1 MARADLLIE
10 LVRAGAEGN
19 QELFRRALE
28 ALITEERSKQHH
40 VLADRL
46 AAHLQLNGH
55 SKTTAPIAP
64 VSLNGASR
72 LLLELRPQKRLEDLL
87 LPATVSQACAE
98 LIEEHHRADL
108 LRAHNLEPRHRLLLV
123 GPPGNGKTS
132 LAEALAFELAIPLLV
147 VRYESLIGSFLGE
160 TALRL
165 AQLFAQARTQRCL
178 LFFDEFDVIGKERGD
193 QHETGEIKRV
203 VSSLLLQI
211 DQLPSHVLV
220 VTATNHS
227 ELLDRAVWRR
237 FQLRLDLPPPG
248 KQQRITWF
256 QNFEQHT
263 GLSLAY
269 SHDHLARRL
278 AGLSYSEL
286 EQFSLD
292 IQRRF
297 ILSMPAAD
305 MRRIVAERLQQWGV
319 RSKASSVNETVR
331 HDG

>member
-1 MARADLLIE
+1 
-10 LVRAGAEGN
+10 
-19 QELFRRALE
+19 
-28 ALITEERSKQHH
+28 
-40 VLADRL
+40 
-46 AAHLQLNGH
+46 
-55 SKTTAPIAP
+55 
-64 VSLNGASR
+64 
-72 LLLELRPQKRLEDLL
+72 
-87 LPATVSQACAE
+87 
-98 LIEEHHRADL
+98 
-108 LRAHNLEPRHRLLLV
+108 
-123 GPPGNGKTS
+123 
-132 LAEALAFELAIPLLV
+132 
-147 VRYESLIGSFLGE
+147 
-160 TALRL
+160 
-165 AQLFAQARTQRCL
+165 
-178 LFFDEFDVIGKERGD
+178 
-193 QHETGEIKRV
+193 V

-248 KQQRITWF
+248 KQQRMAWF
-256 QNFEQHT
+256 QLFEQRT

-297 ILSMPAAD
+297 ILSIPAAD
-305 MRRIVAERLQQWGV
+305 MRRIVAERLQQWGD
-319 RSKASSVNETVR
+319 RSKASSVNETVS